1 MMGNSFRLTTT
12 TFPWTIFLHMCII
25 SCSSL
30 DLSAPIWKRC
40 NSLNRHKSNRNPTVI
55 FSQSSS
61 FLWSSLP
68 TFDGSDA
75 DSTPVNSIPFYSS
88 NGGMTKI
95 TTRNA
100 EIKELQTIVNS
111 NDYFPENAVPI
122 QIRKITIK
130 KSTSEAGTNKIMFQ
144 RRPLEDKQMTNKR
157 SQPHKN
163 NISTPITAKTNKI
176 KLEWIAESAQKLFL
190 ASITIATP
198 SPLYTAT
205 ATSAEQI
212 VAYLFELSKCGNAK
226 DIVAVGQKIRQ
237 TLNLD
242 QQNENENYQDQCSIF
257 HHRDLLERLIK
268 ACSIVGL
275 VDISLK
281 LLFHML
287 LVQNHVPDSKAY
299 IPLLQCLRKRGQVTK
314 MKYTLDKLSEACE
327 TPSNTTEVTLDL
339 SNSKTTVDVVA
350 FNVYLAA
357 LCEDVLQEGRPTATL
372 PLQQRLQQA
381 IDLLKPG
388 IALKMYNIYPDVYS
402 YNTVLNAVSQAQGWN
417 NKTSIIDNIQKWMA
431 ITAANYTAITPM
443 KSRIEGRN
451 DGVFSGDIVTINALI
466 RGHIESGDINSA
478 LDLIDEH
485 ILLDKLDNP
494 SPGGSKK
501 YVADRFTIDLAIQ
514 PLLLHNR
521 TSNVL
526 QLIWNYANSVEAR
539 SIAVEHS
546 LADIFS
552 AFLTRISIGAR
563 NPALAEK
570 ILHMMYDEKDSS
582 NIPPPSTRH
591 YNVVIEG
598 YRRLL
603 SRQASSSSAV
613 GEEARSDGIE
623 AARLWRTM
631 ISRGVLPDKYTFT
644 SAIAQYSLASDIKQT
659 WTESVQFLGI
669 HPTEVIC
676 TSLISQLG
684 QVGDCSASC
693 AVFDWML
700 YCDKNGRTLPRKLRI
715 WNALLGALVSRKHL
729 SHTLNISLT
738 EAVETWLRYNRTKSQ
753 LNILSCL
760 GDQCISKHVSGMK
773 HIDAAKFI
781 FNMMLSG
788 SKNDSTIPPPD
799 SQTFCLMAAALSR
812 QAEQTNLFDG
822 IPEDKH
828 SDRRRTI
835 AAEAIELFKLSVQ
848 EEIPA
853 DGRFLNAI
861 IRCFGGDV
869 SFAIEAWKRDIGRVA
884 RAYNRKKKF
893 DGGIINAGT
902 TGNNNLMVSFDF
914 LIFSRFIP
922 YQNSHILVFVWC
934 MEFVGRLSWPF
945 QCVWERGSSR

>member
-1 MMGNSFRLTTT
+1 MMGDSFRLTTAT
-12 TFPWTIFLHMCII
+12 LPWAIFLHMCII

-30 DLSAPIWKRC
+30 RLSAPAWKRC
-40 NSLNRHKSNRNPTVI
+40 NSLYRHKSNRNSTVR
-55 FSQSSS
+55 FSQFSS
-61 FLWSSLP
+61 FLWSSLQ
-68 TFDGSDA
+68 TFDGSDTN
-75 DSTPVNSIPFYSS
+75 STSVNSIPFRSR

-100 EIKELQTIVNS
+100 EITKLQTIVNS
-111 NDYFPENAVPI
+111 NDYVSENAVPI
-122 QIRKITIK
+122 QLRKITIK
-130 KSTSEAGTNKIMFQ
+130 KSTSEASTNKIVFQ
-144 RRPLEDKQMTNKR
+144 RKTLEGKQMTNKR

-163 NISTPITAKTNKI
+163 NISAPITAKTNKI

-190 ASITIATP
+190 VSNVNATP
-198 SPLYTAT
+198 SPLNTAT

-212 VAYLFELSKCGNAK
+212 VAYLFELSKCGTTK
-226 DIVAVGQKIRQ
+226 DIIAIGQKIRQ

-242 QQNENENYQDQCSIF
+242 QKKENENYQAQCSGF

-314 MKYTLDKLSEACE
+314 IKYTLDKLSEACQ
-327 TPSNTTEVTLDL
+327 TL
-339 SNSKTTVDVVA
+339 SNTTVDVVA

-357 LCEDVLQEGRPTATL
+357 LCEDVPQEGRPTATL

-388 IALKMYNIYPDVYS
+388 VALKMYNIYPDVYS

-417 NKTSIIDNIQKWMA
+417 NKTSIINSIQKWMS
-431 ITAANYTAITPM
+431 ITATNNTAITQM

-451 DGVFSGDIVTINALI
+451 NGVFSGDIVTINALI

-478 LDLIDEH
+478 LNLIDEH

-603 SRQASSSSAV
+603 SRQTSSSSAV

-631 ISRGVLPDKYTFT
+631 IDRGVLPDKYTFT
-644 SAIAQYSLASDIKQT
+644 SAIAQYSVASDIKET
-659 WTESVQFLGI
+659 WAESVQCLGM

-729 SHTLNISLT
+729 SHALNISLT
-738 EAVETWLRYNRTKSQ
+738 EDVETWLRYNRTKSQ
-753 LNILSCL
+753 QNILSCL

-788 SKNDSTIPPPD
+788 SKTDSSIPPPD

-812 QAEQTNLFDG
+812 QVEQTNLFDG

-828 SDRRRTI
+828 SDRRRAI

-848 EEIPA
+848 EQIPA

-884 RAYNRKKKF
+884 RAYNRKKKS

-914 LIFSRFIP
+914 NFLDSLPIYTTTLTFLCL
-922 YQNSHILVFVWC
+922 Y
-934 MEFVGRLSWPF
+934 VGRVSWPI